1 MASELIWRRLSD
13 AEKKAIEQKAKNT
26 ILEFGKTLEKLPK
39 MQEAVVERNIFQ
51 REETQPWPQNS
62 EFKKA
67 ILKNAPNKDSD
78 CIIAEKG
85 AWTQK

>member
-1 MASELIWRRLSD
+1 MASELLWRRLSE
-13 AEKKAIEQKAKNT
+13 AEKKAIEQKAKKI

-39 MQEAVVERNIFQ
+39 MHEAIVERDIFE
-51 REETQPWPQNS
+51 RPETQPWSQNP

-67 ILKNAPNKDSD
+67 ILKNAPNKDND

-85 AWTQK
+85 AWTK